1 MNNYEAQAREPLGQS
16 SVLSPSQT
24 NGRDFAKIFVVCNQ
38 ADTAPLWGYII
49 RQQGL
54 IAILETDVEK
64 AFERWATEMPE
75 LVVIDLN
82 NARQDPLEL
91 CRQFRGSSV
100 APLLLL
106 LPTYHETQILEA
118 YQAGVDDVIVKPVSP
133 PILMAKLMAWLRRSW
148 VMPTDEL
155 DSVKVGRYRLVPVL
169 RGLVDPNDSHV
180 RLTNLE
186 FRLLHLLMSRPGY
199 VFPADEIIQ
208 SIWGGYGNGDHV
220 LLKNVVYRLRRKIE
234 KDPANPC
241 ILRTWPG
248 GYSFHG

>member
-1 MNNYEAQAREPLGQS
+1 MNNYEAPARDTVSQS
-16 SVLSPSQT
+16 ISLSQNQT
-24 NGRDFAKIFVVCNQ
+24 NARDFAKIFVVCNQ

-54 IAILETDVEK
+54 VAILETDVDK
-64 AFERWATEMPE
+64 AFEHWAAEIPE

-82 NARQDPLEL
+82 TSKQDPLEL
-91 CRQFRGSSV
+91 CKQFRGNSV
-100 APLLLL
+100 APILLL

-133 PILMAKLMAWLRRSW
+133 PILMAKLIAWLRRSW

-169 RGLVDPNDSHV
+169 RSLVDPNDVHV

-186 FRLLHLLMSRPGY
+186 FRLLHLLMSRPGH

-208 SIWGGYGNGDHV
+208 AIWGGYGNGDHV
-220 LLKNVVYRLRRKIE
+220 LLKNVVYRLRRKVE
-234 KDPANPC
+234 EDPANPC

>member
-1 MNNYEAQAREPLGQS
+1 MNSYESPARDTLSQS
-16 SVLSPSQT
+16 ISLSNNQT
-24 NGRDFAKIFVVCNQ
+24 NGRDFAKVFVVCNQ

-54 IAILETDVEK
+54 IAILETDVDK
-64 AFERWATEMPE
+64 AFEHWAAEMPE

-91 CRQFRGSSV
+91 CKQFRGSSV
-100 APLLLL
+100 APLLLI
-106 LPTYHETQILEA
+106 LPTYHETQILDA
-118 YQAGVDDVIVKPVSP
+118 YALGVDDVIVKPVSP

-169 RGLVDPNDSHV
+169 RSLIDPNDAHV

-186 FRLLHLLMSRPGY
+186 FRMLHLLMSRPGH
-199 VFPADEIIQ
+199 VFLAEEIIQ
-208 SIWGGYGNGDHV
+208 TIWGGYGNGDHV

-234 KDPANPC
+234 EDPGEPC
-241 ILRTWPG
+241 ILKTWPG